1 MFSRQAARS
10 RIPLVRPL
18 RPPNS
23 ITRTVPQSRLFT
35 QNTQLLFLAQRTSS
49 RPQLPYLAQPV
60 SRTPGGFLGPN
71 PQLARLISTE
81 NRRYVGEQLFLAAK
95 WTAIFWVFAVLGGVA
110 YLGVLIELEERK
122 APTPSELSFWSRWS
136 LRGAR
141 AQLRAGEDG
150 PGSVDWAAAGSLLR
164 RCLAKM
170 DDRAKDGKGVTDVED
185 GGILIDGIGKAGLDI
200 SSKSWQWQAS
210 YYEVLM
216 GCATAAEHLNSMVLD
231 KTRSLVFPKDLVI
244 GPSNPDPRPVPAYLH
259 AAPKEADCV
268 PAFEAPETFYMR
280 VLTTRGFTTRQKLDA
295 ALSYANWLELKGL
308 HDSAEEMYTWGVD
321 IAKSALGSTAAI
333 DSLIDAKTSVLKV
346 ETSPTRATPNILRA
360 TTALA
365 IHHARSG
372 NVSSALPILLSVF
385 RARRSAPTTS
395 HNPVRTSSE
404 SARQE
409 ATTDFAAAT
418 NFLTSLFRQSQQPP
432 PPPSGDLP
440 LLRESDKPTCEESE
454 LMLYIGEILFATSP
468 ASSEGLGWTR
478 QAVTVA
484 DANLQTPGM
493 TSGVD
498 AAADRAK
505 CKACIM
511 TGIGNWETMLHRLA
525 AEQSSLTAREGGR
538 ASALE
543 WRGWFGRDGG
553 QKGKT
558 LDELHEGVFAEEL
571 KQVERLK
578 ETVLRE
584 GIGQELANSRASGTG
599 GGTGTWIGTRAP
611 RLTSPRSSK
620 LLDSSATLC
629 SSDRGNTD
637 DDDEAESATELP
649 DLLTGPEAKAPV
661 LLPKSAWMSRS
672 RDRSAG
678 YLAFERVGRV
688 AKEMVDGDA
697 VVGVEEVGL
706 GMMAVAAVAAV
717 AVAEEAALCLR
728 RPLRDSSQ
736 STKEMG

>member
-185 GGILIDGIGKAGLDI
+185 GGILIDGNRKAGLDI
-200 SSKSWQWQAS
+200 SSRSWQWQAS

-231 KTRSLVFPKDLVI
+231 KTRSLVFPKDVVI

-333 DSLIDAKTSVLKV
+333 DSLIDAKTSVLK
-346 ETSPTRATPNILRA
+346 
-360 TTALA
+360 
-365 IHHARSG
+365 
-372 NVSSALPILLSVF
+372 
-385 RARRSAPTTS
+385 
-395 HNPVRTSSE
+395 
-404 SARQE
+404 
-409 ATTDFAAAT
+409 
-418 NFLTSLFRQSQQPP
+418 
-432 PPPSGDLP
+432 
-440 LLRESDKPTCEESE
+440 PTCEESE
-454 LMLYIGEILFATSP
+454 LMLYIGEILFATS
-468 ASSEGLGWTR
+468 
-478 QAVTVA
+478 
-484 DANLQTPGM
+484 
-493 TSGVD
+493 
-498 AAADRAK
+498 AK

-578 ETVLRE
+578 ERVLRE
-584 GIGQELANSRASGTG
+584 GIGQELANSRASGNG
-599 GGTGTWIGTRAP
+599 GGTGTWIG
-611 RLTSPRSSK
+611 SSK

-629 SSDRGNTD
+629 SSDRGNTN

-688 AKEMVDGDA
+688 AKEMVDGVA
-697 VVGVEEVGL
+697 VLGVEEVGL
-706 GMMAVAAVAAV
+706 GMTAVTAVVAVAA
-717 AVAEEAALCLR
+717 EAALCLR
-728 RPLRDSSQ
+728 RSLRESSQ